1 MQQIDSLTSSI
12 DLNEEQQQTVTGG
25 HSAKSPGDCSSSSGS
40 SSKEVTVGRPH
51 QRPSMP
57 EDRPE
62 TTESSGT
69 LRRDPYTRSRSPPS
83 VQLSTVASEFL
94 SDRGPNLWSTS
105 SLGSSPRQG
114 GLQQYNKRPPSS
126 GLAEPQNL
134 TSNDLSPSPQRSL
147 PVRPPTPGLSPL
159 TVNLHHTNSP
169 GSRPHS
175 PGPASSV
182 KVSPS
187 NPLSPKPQAPPTLC
201 PSVIIESKLRSYQ
214 TPQSDHP
221 SVGQPCPP
229 VTQPPPACGPP
240 TDSETQ
246 TVSNDNRELQASS
259 AESINRFSQ
268 AHSVSAATTKPPTA
282 QDRKGRKPPPYPHHR
297 PSENTKKVKEPRKA
311 PPYPEKRRLL
321 STTV

>member
-12 DLNEEQQQTVTGG
+12 DLNEEQQQQTVTGG
-25 HSAKSPGDCSSSSGS
+25 HRAKSPSDCSSFS
-40 SSKEVTVGRPH
+40 EVTVGRSH

-57 EDRPE
+57 EDKPE

-69 LRRDPYTRSRSPPS
+69 LRRDRYTRSRSPN
-83 VQLSTVASEFL
+83 VQMSTVTSGCL

-114 GLQQYNKRPPSS
+114 GLQQYSNPPPSS
-126 GLAEPQNL
+126 GLPEPQNF
-134 TSNDLSPSPQRSL
+134 TSNDLTPSPQRSL

-159 TVNLHHTNSP
+159 TVNLHHANSP
-169 GSRPHS
+169 GSQPHS
-175 PGPASSV
+175 PGPSSSV
-182 KVSPS
+182 KVSLS
-187 NPLSPKPQAPPTLC
+187 NPLSPNPQAPPTLC
-201 PSVIIESKLRSYQ
+201 PSVVIESKLRSYQ
-214 TPQSDHP
+214 TPQSDRP
-221 SVGQPCPP
+221 SVGQPCPSL
-229 VTQPPPACGPP
+229 TQLPPACGPP

-246 TVSNDNRELQASS
+246 TVPTDDRELHVPS
-259 AESINRFSQ
+259 AETINRFSQ
-268 AHSVSAATTKPPTA
+268 VRSVSAAITKPPTA
-282 QDRKGRKPPPYPHHR
+282 QDRRGRKPPPYPHQR

>member
-1 MQQIDSLTSSI
+1 
-12 DLNEEQQQTVTGG
+12 
-25 HSAKSPGDCSSSSGS
+25 
-40 SSKEVTVGRPH
+40 
-51 QRPSMP
+51 MP
-57 EDRPE
+57 EDTPE

-69 LRRDPYTRSRSPPS
+69 RRRDRYTRSRSPPS
-83 VQLSTVASEFL
+83 VQLSTVTSEFL
-94 SDRGPNLWSTS
+94 SNRGPNLWFTS
-105 SLGSSPRQG
+105 SLRSSPRRG
-114 GLQQYNKRPPSS
+114 GLQQYNKHPPSS
-126 GLAEPQNL
+126 DLPEPQNL
-134 TSNDLSPSPQRSL
+134 TPSDLTPSPQRSL

-159 TVNLHHTNSP
+159 TVNLQHTNSP
-169 GSRPHS
+169 GSQPHS

-182 KVSPS
+182 TVSPS

-221 SVGQPCPP
+221 SVGQPCPSL
-229 VTQPPPACGPP
+229 TQPPPACGPP

-246 TVSNDNRELQASS
+246 TVSNDNRELRASS

-268 AHSVSAATTKPPTA
+268 VRSVSAATTKPPTA
-282 QDRKGRKPPPYPHHR
+282 QDRRGRKPPPYPHHR